1 MGDSG
6 SPTGRSDGGARR
18 VATAALARLR
28 ARAGMTP
35 DGAGEANRSAVA
47 AARSALAALGRKV
60 RPHWP
65 IVALVLAGA
74 LMRVVVQLT
83 YQPALI
89 YIDSAHYLGMSR
101 TFVPSGMAPLG
112 FAVILL
118 SWLVPLGGLA
128 LVAVAHHLLGLAM
141 GIVIYVVA
149 RRWGVRPWLAAL
161 AAAPI
166 LLDGYQL
173 QIEQNILSDTLF
185 QALILAGLAALLWH
199 GRAATPSPRAVAL
212 GAALLGLTATV
223 RFVGIV
229 LAVVA
234 AGSVLLVW
242 GASRRT
248 RITTVA
254 LALSC
259 FALPLAGYAA
269 WSFHHGKGGAVQGS
283 MHGTLLYARTAP
295 IADCAG
301 LAASGAPTYVTRVCP
316 AEPVERRAGPDFY
329 AHSPR
334 SPGRAVQPPASRT
347 QQEVMAQF
355 GLSVAINQPWDLAAA
370 IATDFAKGFAPVRTQ
385 SPNDVS
391 LDRWRFPLT
400 YPTYPPYDPRE
411 IARAYGGGDPHV
423 NPGTARFLRA
433 YQSAG
438 YTPGPLLAAGL
449 IAGLAGA
456 SGLRWPRRQRRGDPP
471 VQGPPREHQGREHQ
485 GRGHQSRE
493 HRGREH
499 RPRGTPPS
507 ALRAACLLP
516 AISGL
521 GLLLL
526 AAAFEF
532 SWRYQLPGLVVF
544 PLAGVLGIAAL
555 SRGPDPAGR
564 AAPRPRAATDD
575 HPGRA
580 VDSPPVT

>member
-1 MGDSG
+1 MASA
-6 SPTGRSDGGARR
+6 AR
-18 VATAALARLR
+18 ARLR
-28 ARAGMTP
+28 PRPGMTP
-35 DGAGEANRSAVA
+35 DPGGEADRTPWA
-47 AARSALAALGRKV
+47 AARSALTGLGRTL
-60 RPHWP
+60 RPHWL
-65 IVALVLAGA
+65 IVTLVLAGA
-74 LMRVVVQLT
+74 LLRVVVQLT

-118 SWLVPLGGLA
+118 AWLVPLGGLA
-128 LVAVAHHLLGLAM
+128 LVAVAHHVLGLAM
-141 GIVIYVVA
+141 GGVIYVVS

-161 AAAPI
+161 AAAPV

-199 GRAATPSPRAVAL
+199 GPAATPSPRAIAL
-212 GAALLGLTATV
+212 GATLLGLTATV

-234 AGSVLLVW
+234 AGSVLLVR

-248 RITTVA
+248 RLTTLT

-301 LAASGAPTYVTRVCP
+301 LEAAGVPAYVTRVCP
-316 AEPVERRAGPDFY
+316 KEPVERRAGPDFY

-334 SPGRAVQPPASRT
+334 SPGRAVRPPASRT
-347 QQEVMAQF
+347 NQEVMAQF
-355 GLSVAINQPWDLAAA
+355 GFTVAVNQPWDLAAA

-400 YPTYPPYDPRE
+400 YPTYPPHDPRR
-411 IARAYGGGDPHV
+411 IARMYGGGEPHV

-449 IAGLAGA
+449 LAGLAGA
-456 SGLRWPRRQRRGDPP
+456 SGLRWPRRQGPRRGGPRPQGPAGAAASPAALTARVVSSRRGDRA
-471 VQGPPREHQGREHQ
+471 REH
-485 GRGHQSRE
+485 
-493 HRGREH
+493 
-499 RPRGTPPS
+499 PPTG
-507 ALRAACLLP
+507 LRAACLLP

-555 SRGPDPAGR
+555 SRRPV
-564 AAPRPRAATDD
+564 AAPRSRQAADDHSARAA
-575 HPGRA
+575 
-580 VDSPPVT
+580 DSPPVT